1 MIPDKESMEV
11 EFKSD
16 RKCLSDNDLVETVV
30 GFSNARGGS
39 LYLGVEDTGEPTGI
53 HANHRNY
60 EMIVPMIANK
70 TVPPVSVRADLL
82 TERGHDIIVIEIPR
96 STSIISTSS
105 GKTLKRVIRQDGTPE
120 TVPFFQYQFGSR
132 LADLNRMD
140 YSAEPVLNSTID
152 DLDPAETQRMRKL
165 IRTFREEG
173 YLLDLTDEELYK
185 ALRLTTDIEGRTYAT
200 VTGLLLIGREERIK
214 ALLPTASASF
224 QVMEGTSVRINE
236 NVRKPILS
244 TFEMFESYL
253 KPWNPEREM
262 DYGLLRFP
270 IPAFDHSAFRE
281 ALVNA
286 FIHRDYTM
294 LMPTRIQID
303 DDGLSITSPGGF
315 VEGVSQDNLLTVE
328 PHGRNPALSDALKRI
343 GLAERTGRGIDRIF
357 EGSILFG
364 RPLPDYSEST
374 STYVRVF
381 ITKAKPDLGFVKM
394 LADVRN
400 REGKDLPI
408 VSLMILSALR
418 AERRCDIQRLA
429 KLSMHSESR
438 CKSAVERL
446 VESGLVEAL
455 GSNRT
460 RSYILSSKVYR
471 DGKKSIEYVRQSGI
485 DSVKN
490 PEMVLRLVKE
500 QGSIQREDVCK
511 LLSISRP
518 QAYRLL
524 KSLTAQGLLTLSG
537 HGRGALYVSSRK

>member
-1 MIPDKESMEV
+1 
-11 EFKSD
+11 
-16 RKCLSDNDLVETVV
+16 
-30 GFSNARGGS
+30 
-39 LYLGVEDTGEPTGI
+39 
-53 HANHRNY
+53 
-60 EMIVPMIANK
+60 
-70 TVPPVSVRADLL
+70 
-82 TERGHDIIVIEIPR
+82 
-96 STSIISTSS
+96 
-105 GKTLKRVIRQDGTPE
+105 
-120 TVPFFQYQFGSR
+120 
-132 LADLNRMD
+132 
-140 YSAEPVLNSTID
+140 
-152 DLDPAETQRMRKL
+152 
-165 IRTFREEG
+165 
-173 YLLDLTDEELYK
+173 
-185 ALRLTTDIEGRTYAT
+185 
-200 VTGLLLIGREERIK
+200 
-214 ALLPTASASF
+214 
-224 QVMEGTSVRINE
+224 
-236 NVRKPILS
+236 
-244 TFEMFESYL
+244 
-253 KPWNPEREM
+253 M

-270 IPAFDHSAFRE
+270 ILAFDHSAFRE

-303 DDGLSITSPGGF
+303 DDGMSITSPGGF

-418 AERRCDIQRLA
+418 AERRCDIHRLA
-429 KLSMHSESR
+429 RLSMHSESR

-446 VESGLVEAL
+446 VESGLVEAV
-455 GSNRT
+455 GSSRT

-471 DGKKSIEYVRQSGI
+471 EGRKSIEYVRQSGI
-485 DSVKN
+485 DSIKN
-490 PEMVLRLVKE
+490 PELVLKLAKE
-500 QGSIQREDVCK
+500 QGGIHREDVCR

-524 KSLTAQGLLTLSG
+524 KSLTTQGLLVLSG
-537 HGRGALYVSSRK
+537 HGRGAVYVSSRK